1 MFRCDRASQNLG
13 IEILDVAP
21 GSVRIAMT
29 VRPEMLNGHGLCHG
43 GILFTFADSAFA
55 FACNSY
61 GEPMVAAG
69 ASIDFLAPTPGG
81 ERLTAIASEVTRTSR
96 NGVYDVRIVQSSRRI
111 DRCFSRPQL
120 TAANPFSQRNPFMSL
135 QSYVCGRW
143 HSGGGQ
149 GIAMRDATTG
159 EIIAT
164 ASSSGIDF
172 CAVLEHARNVG
183 GPALRGLSFHQRA
196 TALRA
201 LAKKLSELKEEFY
214 ALSYRTGATRND
226 ALIDIDG
233 GIGTV
238 FAFAG
243 KGARELPNSHVYV
256 DGDVE
261 SLSNGGTFVGQH
273 LYVSREGAA
282 VHINAFN
289 FPVWGMLE
297 KLAPT
302 LLAGMPAIV
311 KPATATAYLTEL
323 VVRRMVESKILPEG
337 ALQLICG
344 SLGDLFE
351 HLNCQDVVS
360 FTGSAHTAER
370 LRTHANLIRKAVPF
384 IAETDSLNSSILGLD
399 ARPGTP
405 EFDLFVKEVVRE
417 MTVKA
422 GQKCTAI
429 RKALVP
435 TAAVGDV
442 VAALQAA
449 LQKIVIGDPRVEGVR
464 MGPLVSQEQR
474 TDVMERVE
482 ELHREAELVSGDLAN
497 FAVTGADREHGAFM
511 PPLLLL
517 CNDAKSARAVH
528 EVEAFGP
535 VATVLSYRDTRDA
548 IALARRSA
556 GSLAASVFSADDDIA
571 RELVLGLA
579 PYHGRIL
586 VVNRT
591 CAKESTGHG
600 SPLAPL
606 IHGGPGRAGGGE
618 EMGGIRGVLHYMQR
632 AAVQGSPR
640 HHNRHQRPL
649 GPRQPRARP
658 RASPFPRPFQRIE
671 VGRYAQV
678 AEREVTVADIEQ
690 FAALSG
696 DNFYAHMSETEAARN
711 PLFGGRVA
719 HGYFLISAAAGL
731 FVDPD
736 YGPVLGNY
744 GLDEL
749 RFVKPV
755 KPGDRI
761 KVRLTCARKSL
772 RADKGWGEVAWD
784 TEITNQNGET
794 VASYFVLTMV
804 SIHAVPDSAGKN

>member
-1 MFRCDRASQNLG
+1 MN
-13 IEILDVAP
+13 
-21 GSVRIAMT
+21 
-29 VRPEMLNGHGLCHG
+29 
-43 GILFTFADSAFA
+43 
-55 FACNSY
+55 
-61 GEPMVAAG
+61 
-69 ASIDFLAPTPGG
+69 
-81 ERLTAIASEVTRTSR
+81 
-96 NGVYDVRIVQSSRRI
+96 
-111 DRCFSRPQL
+111 
-120 TAANPFSQRNPFMSL
+120 L
-135 QSYVCGRW
+135 QSYVYGGW
-143 HSGGGQ
+143 HDGGGP
-149 GIAMRDATTG
+149 GVAMRDATTG
-159 EIIAT
+159 ELVAT
-164 ASSSGIDF
+164 ASSAGIDF
-172 CAVLEHARNVG
+172 AAILAHARDVG
-183 GPALRGLSFHQRA
+183 GPVLRELSFHQRA
-196 TALRA
+196 ALLRA
-201 LAKKLSELKEEFY
+201 LGKRLSEVKEEFY
-214 ALSYRTGATRND
+214 SLSFCTGATQSD
-226 ALIDIDG
+226 AMIDIDG

-243 KGARELPNSHVYV
+243 KGARELPNAHVYI

-261 SLSNGGTFVGQH
+261 RLSKGGTFVGQH

-282 VHINAFN
+282 IHINAFN

-323 VVRRMVESKILPEG
+323 VVRRIIESKILPEG
-337 ALQLICG
+337 ALQLVCG
-344 SLGDLFE
+344 GLGDLFD
-351 HLNCQDVVS
+351 HLNCQDTVS
-360 FTGSAHTAER
+360 FTGSAHTAAR
-370 LRTHANLIRKAVPF
+370 LRVHPSIIRHAVPF
-384 IAETDSLNSSILGLD
+384 VAETDSLNSSILGLD
-399 ARPGTP
+399 ATPGTP
-405 EFDLFVKEVVRE
+405 EFDLFIKEVVRE

-435 TAAVGDV
+435 QDITGDV

-449 LQKIVIGDPRVEGVR
+449 LSKIVVGDPRVEGVR
-464 MGPLVSQEQR
+464 MGPLVSLEQR
-474 TDVMERVE
+474 ADVLARV
-482 ELHREAELVSGDLAN
+482 AELRCEADLVVGDPAAFGL
-497 FAVTGADREHGAFM
+497 TDTLPERGAFVT
-511 PPLLLL
+511 PLLLL
-517 CNDAKSARAVH
+517 CNDSKAARAIH

-535 VATVLSYRDTRDA
+535 VATVLPYDDTADA
-548 IALARRSA
+548 IALARRSS
-556 GSLAASVFSADDDIA
+556 GSLVASVFSADDALA
-571 RELVLGLA
+571 RRIVLGLA

-632 AAVQGSPR
+632 TAVQGSPDTISGVSGRWVRGSRQLDPGR
-640 HHNRHQRPL
+640 HPFRIPFNDLKL
-649 GPRQPRARP
+649 GDTLK
-658 RASPFPRPFQRIE
+658 STD
-671 VGRYAQV
+671 
-678 AEREVTVADIEQ
+678 REVTVADIEQ

-731 FVDPD
+731 FVDPS

-744 GLDEL
+744 GLDNL

-761 KVRLTCARKSL
+761 KVRLTCAAKSL
-772 RADKGWGEVAWD
+772 RADKGWGEVTWD
-784 TEITNQNGET
+784 TEITNQNEET
-794 VASYFVLTMV
+794 VASYNVLTMV
-804 SIHAVPDSAGKN
+804 SIHAVPDSIGKN

>member
-1 MFRCDRASQNLG
+1 
-13 IEILDVAP
+13 
-21 GSVRIAMT
+21 
-29 VRPEMLNGHGLCHG
+29 
-43 GILFTFADSAFA
+43 
-55 FACNSY
+55 
-61 GEPMVAAG
+61 
-69 ASIDFLAPTPGG
+69 
-81 ERLTAIASEVTRTSR
+81 
-96 NGVYDVRIVQSSRRI
+96 
-111 DRCFSRPQL
+111 
-120 TAANPFSQRNPFMSL
+120 
-135 QSYVCGRW
+135 
-143 HSGGGQ
+143 
-149 GIAMRDATTG
+149 MRDATTG
-159 EIIAT
+159 EVIAQ
-164 ASSSGIDF
+164 ASSAGVDF
-172 CAVLEHARNVG
+172 GAVVTHAREVG
-183 GPALRGLSFHQRA
+183 GPALRAMTFHERA
-196 TALRA
+196 AILKT
-201 LAKKLSELKEEFY
+201 LAKHLSALKEEFY
-214 ALSYRTGATRND
+214 ALSYRTGATKND
-226 ALIDIDG
+226 SLIDIDG

-238 FAFAG
+238 FVFAG
-243 KGARELPNSHVYV
+243 KASRELQNARIHF

-261 SLSNGGTFVGQH
+261 GLSKAGTFVGQH

-323 VVRRMVESKILPEG
+323 VARRIIESKILPEG
-337 ALQLICG
+337 ALQLVCG
-344 SLGDLFE
+344 GLGNLFD
-351 HLNCQDVVS
+351 HLNCQDNVS
-360 FTGSAHTAER
+360 FTGSAHTAAQ
-370 LRTHANLIRKAVPF
+370 LRVHPTIIRQAVPF

-399 ARPGTP
+399 AVPGTP

-422 GQKCTAI
+422 GLKCTAI

-435 TAAVGDV
+435 AGVAGDV

-449 LQKIVIGDPRVEGVR
+449 LSKIVVGDPRVEGVR
-464 MGPLVSQEQR
+464 MGPLVSLEQR
-474 TDVMERVE
+474 ADVLARVA
-482 ELHREAELVSGDLAN
+482 ELRREADLVVGSPVQFDLTDAIPE
-497 FAVTGADREHGAFM
+497 RGAFVT
-511 PPLLLL
+511 PLLLL
-517 CNDAKSARAVH
+517 CNDPKAARAIH

-535 VATVLSYRDTRDA
+535 VATVVPYDDAADA
-548 IALARRSA
+548 IALARRSG
-556 GSLAASVFSADDDIA
+556 GSLAASVFSDDVALAKRI
-571 RELVLGLA
+571 VLGLA

-606 IHGGPGRAGGGE
+606 VHGGPGRAGGGE

-632 AAVQGSPR
+632 TAVQGSPDSITAISGRWVRGSQLLEPGR
-640 HHNRHQRPL
+640 HPFRIPFNDLKL
-649 GPRQPRARP
+649 GDTLKSAD
-658 RASPFPRPFQRIE
+658 
-671 VGRYAQV
+671 
-678 AEREVTVADIEQ
+678 REVTVADIEQ
-690 FAALSG
+690 FAGLSG
-696 DNFYAHMSETEAARN
+696 DNFYAHMSETEAKRN

-761 KVRLTCARKSL
+761 KVRLTCAAKSL

-784 TEITNQNGET
+784 TEITNQNEET
-794 VASYFVLTMV
+794 VASYHVLTMV
-804 SIHAVPDSAGKN
+804 SIHAVPDSIGN

>member
-1 MFRCDRASQNLG
+1 MN
-13 IEILDVAP
+13 
-21 GSVRIAMT
+21 
-29 VRPEMLNGHGLCHG
+29 
-43 GILFTFADSAFA
+43 
-55 FACNSY
+55 
-61 GEPMVAAG
+61 
-69 ASIDFLAPTPGG
+69 
-81 ERLTAIASEVTRTSR
+81 
-96 NGVYDVRIVQSSRRI
+96 
-111 DRCFSRPQL
+111 
-120 TAANPFSQRNPFMSL
+120 L
-135 QSYVCGRW
+135 QSYVCAAW
-143 HSGGGQ
+143 VGGGSD

-159 EIIAT
+159 EIIAL
-164 ASSSGIDF
+164 ASSAGIDF
-172 CAVLEHARNVG
+172 GAALDHAREAG
-183 GPALRGLSFHQRA
+183 GPALRAMTFHERA
-196 TALRA
+196 GMLKA
-201 LAKKLSELKEEFY
+201 LAKRLSDLKEEFH
-214 ALSYRTGATRND
+214 ALSYRTGATKAD
-226 ALIDIDG
+226 SAIDIDG

-243 KGARELPNSHVYV
+243 KGSRELPNARIYV

-261 SLSNGGTFVGQH
+261 PLSKTGSFAGRH

-311 KPATATAYLTEL
+311 KPATATAYLAEL
-323 VVRRMVESKILPEG
+323 VVRRIIESKILPEG
-337 ALQLICG
+337 ALQLVCG
-344 SLGDLFE
+344 GLGDLFDG
-351 HLNCQDVVS
+351 LNCQDMVS
-360 FTGSAHTAER
+360 FTGSSHTAAR
-370 LRTHANLIRKAVPF
+370 LRVHPAILRHAVPF
-384 IAETDSLNSSILGLD
+384 IAETDSLNSSILAPD
-399 ARPGTP
+399 CVPGSV
-405 EFDLFVKEVVRE
+405 EFDLFVREVARE

-435 TAAVGDV
+435 AAMAGDV

-449 LQKIVIGDPRVEGVR
+449 LRNIVVGDPRAQGVQ

-474 TDVMERVE
+474 TAVLASVA
-482 ELHREAELVSGDLAN
+482 ELRREADLVEGSIDR
-497 FAVTGADREHGAFM
+497 FEVKGADRERGAFV

-517 CNDAKSARAVH
+517 SRDARASRAIH

-535 VATVLSYRDTRDA
+535 VATVVPYSDIADA
-548 IALARRSA
+548 IALARRGE
-556 GSLAASVFSADDDIA
+556 GSLAASVFSADDSLAGHI
-571 RELVLGLA
+571 VLGLA

-632 AAVQGSPR
+632 AAVQGSPDLLTAVGGRWVRGSRLRDPGR
-640 HHNRHQRPL
+640 HPFRIPFNELQL
-649 GPRQPRARP
+649 GDTLQ
-658 RASPFPRPFQRIE
+658 S
-671 VGRYAQV
+671 
-678 AEREVTVADIEQ
+678 AEREVTVADIEN

-696 DNFYAHMSETEAARN
+696 DNFYAHMNAAEAARN

-744 GLDEL
+744 GIDAL

-755 KPGDRI
+755 KPGDSI
-761 KVRLTCARKSL
+761 KVRLTCARKNL

-784 TEITNQNGET
+784 TEITNQNQET
-794 VASYFVLTMV
+794 VASYDVLTMV
-804 SIHAVPDSAGKN
+804 SVHAVPDAVGPSA

>member
-1 MFRCDRASQNLG
+1 M
-13 IEILDVAP
+13 I
-21 GSVRIAMT
+21 
-29 VRPEMLNGHGLCHG
+29 
-43 GILFTFADSAFA
+43 
-55 FACNSY
+55 
-61 GEPMVAAG
+61 
-69 ASIDFLAPTPGG
+69 
-81 ERLTAIASEVTRTSR
+81 
-96 NGVYDVRIVQSSRRI
+96 
-111 DRCFSRPQL
+111 
-120 TAANPFSQRNPFMSL
+120 L
-135 QSYVCGRW
+135 QSYVAGAWQSGRD
-143 HSGGGQ
+143 GGV
-149 GIAMRDATTG
+149 AMRDATTG
-159 EIIAT
+159 EVIAQ
-164 ASSSGIDF
+164 ASSVGVDF
-172 CAVLEHARNVG
+172 GAVLTHAREVG
-183 GPALRGLSFHQRA
+183 GPALRAMTFHERA
-196 TALRA
+196 AVLKA
-201 LAKKLSELKEEFY
+201 LAKHLAELKEEFY
-214 ALSYRTGATRND
+214 ELSYRTGATKGD
-226 ALIDIDG
+226 SLIDIDG

-238 FAFAG
+238 VAFAG
-243 KGARELPNSHVYV
+243 KASRELPNAHVHI

-261 SLSNGGTFVGQH
+261 GLSRTGAFVGQH
-273 LYVSREGAA
+273 IFVSREGAA

-289 FPVWGMLE
+289 LPVLGILE

-323 VVRRMVESKILPEG
+323 VVRRIVESKILPQG
-337 ALQLICG
+337 ALQLVCG
-344 SLGDLFE
+344 SLGNLFD
-351 HLNCQDVVS
+351 HLNCQDAVS
-360 FTGSAHTAER
+360 FTGSAHTAAH
-370 LRTHANLIRKAVPF
+370 LRVHPAIIRHAVPF
-384 IAETDSLNSSILGLD
+384 VAETDSLNSSILALD
-399 ARPGTP
+399 AAPGSQ

-435 TAAVGDV
+435 AAFAGEV
-442 VAALQAA
+442 VSALQSA
-449 LQKIVIGDPRVEGVR
+449 LGKIIIGNPRDAGVR

-474 TDVMERVE
+474 SEVLARV
-482 ELHREAELVSGDLAN
+482 AELRAEADLVAGN
-497 FAVTGADREHGAFM
+497 PERFEVQGADRRHGAFV

-517 CNDAKSARAVH
+517 SRDPPAARALH

-535 VATVLSYRDTRDA
+535 VATVLPYRDTADA
-548 IALARRSA
+548 IALARRGQ
-556 GSLAASVFSADDDIA
+556 GSLAASVFCADVALAGRI
-571 RELVLGLA
+571 VLGLA

-586 VVNRT
+586 VVNRN

-618 EMGGIRGVLHYMQR
+618 EMGGIRGVLRYMQR
-632 AAVQGSPR
+632 SAVQGSPDTLTATTGRWVRGSRLRDPGR
-640 HHNRHQRPL
+640 HPFRIPFNELQL
-649 GPRQPRARP
+649 GDTMK
-658 RASPFPRPFQRIE
+658 SK
-671 VGRYAQV
+671 
-678 AEREVTVADIEQ
+678 EREVTIADIEQ

-696 DNFYAHMSETEAARN
+696 DTFYAHMSETAAARN

-744 GLDEL
+744 GIDEL

-784 TEITNQNGET
+784 TQITNQNQET
-794 VASYFVLTMV
+794 VAAYQVLTMV
-804 SIHAVPDSAGKN
+804 SIYEIPDSKANPQ

>member
-1 MFRCDRASQNLG
+1 MN
-13 IEILDVAP
+13 
-21 GSVRIAMT
+21 
-29 VRPEMLNGHGLCHG
+29 
-43 GILFTFADSAFA
+43 
-55 FACNSY
+55 
-61 GEPMVAAG
+61 
-69 ASIDFLAPTPGG
+69 
-81 ERLTAIASEVTRTSR
+81 
-96 NGVYDVRIVQSSRRI
+96 
-111 DRCFSRPQL
+111 
-120 TAANPFSQRNPFMSL
+120 L
-135 QSYVCGRW
+135 QSYVCGTWR
-143 HSGGGQ
+143 SGRDT
-149 GIAMRDATTG
+149 GIALRDATTG
-159 EIIAT
+159 EVIAH
-164 ASSSGIDF
+164 ASSAGIDF
-172 CAVLEHARNVG
+172 AAVLAHAREVG
-183 GPALRGLSFHQRA
+183 GA
-196 TALRA
+196 ALRA
-201 LAKKLSELKEEFY
+201 MTFHERAGLLRTLAKRLSELKEEFY
-214 ALSYRTGATRND
+214 SLSYSTGATKAD
-226 ALIDIDG
+226 SLIDIDG

-238 FAFAG
+238 FVFAG
-243 KGARELPNSHVYV
+243 KGSRELPNARVFV

-261 SLSNGGTFVGQH
+261 GLSKAGTFVGQH

-323 VVRRMVESKILPEG
+323 VVRRIIESKILPEG
-337 ALQLICG
+337 ALQLVCG
-344 SLGDLFE
+344 GLGNLFD
-351 HLNCQDVVS
+351 HLTCQDAVS
-360 FTGSAHTAER
+360 FTGSAHTAAH
-370 LRTHANLIRKAVPF
+370 LRVHPAIVRHAVPF
-384 IAETDSLNSSILGLD
+384 IAETDSLNSSILAVD
-399 ARPGTP
+399 AAPGTA

-417 MTVKA
+417 MTAKA

-435 TAAVGDV
+435 AAAARDV
-442 VAALQAA
+442 IGALQTA
-449 LQKIVIGDPRVEGVR
+449 LQKIVVGDPRAQGVG

-474 TDVMERVE
+474 TEVLARV
-482 ELHREAELVSGDLAN
+482 AELRGEADLVAGSVDH
-497 FAVTGADREHGAFM
+497 FALSGADAARGAFV

-517 CNDAKSARAVH
+517 ARHAPTARAIH

-535 VATVLSYRDTRDA
+535 VATVLPYRDTADA
-548 IALARRSA
+548 IALARRGA
-556 GSLAASVFSADDDIA
+556 GSLAASVFCADDALASQI
-571 RELVLGLA
+571 VLGLA

-586 VVNRT
+586 VVNQA

-632 AAVQGSPR
+632 TAVQGSPDTITATSGRWVRGSRLRLPER
-640 HHNRHQRPL
+640 HPFRIPFHDLQL
-649 GPRQPRARP
+649 GDTLK
-658 RASPFPRPFQRIE
+658 ST
-671 VGRYAQV
+671 
-678 AEREVTVADIEQ
+678 EREVTIADIEQ

-696 DNFYAHMSETEAARN
+696 DHFYAHMSESEAARN

-744 GLDEL
+744 GLNEL

-761 KVRLTCARKSL
+761 KVRLTCKTKSL

-784 TEITNQNGET
+784 TEITNQNQET
-794 VASYFVLTMV
+794 VASYSVLTMV
-804 SIHAVPDSAGKN
+804 SIYAVPDSKGVTTRGESPK

>member
-1 MFRCDRASQNLG
+1 L
-13 IEILDVAP
+13 
-21 GSVRIAMT
+21 
-29 VRPEMLNGHGLCHG
+29 
-43 GILFTFADSAFA
+43 
-55 FACNSY
+55 
-61 GEPMVAAG
+61 
-69 ASIDFLAPTPGG
+69 
-81 ERLTAIASEVTRTSR
+81 
-96 NGVYDVRIVQSSRRI
+96 
-111 DRCFSRPQL
+111 
-120 TAANPFSQRNPFMSL
+120 
-135 QSYVCGRW
+135 
-143 HSGGGQ
+143 
-149 GIAMRDATTG
+149 RDATTG
-159 EIIAT
+159 DVIAT

-172 CAVLEHARNVG
+172 AAVLGYAREVG
-183 GPALRGLSFHQRA
+183 GPALRELTFHQRA
-196 TALRA
+196 AMLRA

-214 ALSYRTGATRND
+214 LLSYCTGATKND

-243 KGARELPNSHVYV
+243 KGARELPNSCVYV

-261 SLSNGGTFVGQH
+261 GLSKGGSFVGQH
-273 LYVSREGAA
+273 LYVSRQGAA

-297 KLAPT
+297 KLAPAF
-302 LLAGMPAIV
+302 LAGMPAIV

-323 VVRRMVESKILPEG
+323 VVRRIVESKILPEG
-337 ALQLICG
+337 ALQLVCG
-344 SLGDLFE
+344 SLGDLFD
-351 HLNCQDVVS
+351 HLNCQDMVS

-370 LRTHANLIRKAVPF
+370 LRTHPNIIRHAVPF
-384 IAETDSLNSSILGLD
+384 IAETDSLNSSILGED
-399 ARPGTP
+399 ATPGTP

-417 MTVKA
+417 MTVKT

-435 TAAVGDV
+435 AAAAAAVVG
-442 VAALQAA
+442 ALQAA
-449 LQKIVIGDPRVEGVR
+449 LQKIIVGDPRAEGVR

-474 TDVMERVE
+474 TDVLERVA
-482 ELHREAELVSGDLAN
+482 ELHREAALVSGELGRFD
-497 FAVTGADREHGAFM
+497 VKDADRERGAFV

-517 CNDAKSARAVH
+517 CNDTQAARAIH

-535 VATVLSYRDTRDA
+535 VATVLPYADTAEA
-548 IALARRSA
+548 IALARRSG
-556 GSLAASVFSADDDIA
+556 GSLAASVFSGDDALAA
-571 RELVLGLA
+571 RIVLGLA

-586 VVNRT
+586 VVNQA

-632 AAVQGSPR
+632 SAVQGSPDTITGVSGHWARGSRLLDPGR
-640 HHNRHQRPL
+640 HPFRIPFNELRL
-649 GPRQPRARP
+649 GDTLK
-658 RASPFPRPFQRIE
+658 S
-671 VGRYAQV
+671 G
-678 AEREVTVADIEQ
+678 EREVTVADIEQ

-696 DNFYAHMSETEAARN
+696 DNFYAHMRETEAKRN

-772 RADKGWGEVAWD
+772 RADKGWGEVAWN
-784 TEITNQNGET
+784 TEITNQNEET
-794 VASYFVLTMV
+794 VAAYYVLTMV
-804 SIHAVPDSAGKN
+804 SIHAVPDSAGTS

>member
-1 MFRCDRASQNLG
+1 L
-13 IEILDVAP
+13 
-21 GSVRIAMT
+21 
-29 VRPEMLNGHGLCHG
+29 
-43 GILFTFADSAFA
+43 
-55 FACNSY
+55 
-61 GEPMVAAG
+61 
-69 ASIDFLAPTPGG
+69 
-81 ERLTAIASEVTRTSR
+81 
-96 NGVYDVRIVQSSRRI
+96 
-111 DRCFSRPQL
+111 
-120 TAANPFSQRNPFMSL
+120 
-135 QSYVCGRW
+135 
-143 HSGGGQ
+143 
-149 GIAMRDATTG
+149 RDATTG
-159 EIIAT
+159 DVIAT

-172 CAVLEHARNVG
+172 AAVLGYAREVG
-183 GPALRGLSFHQRA
+183 GPALRELTFHQRA
-196 TALRA
+196 AMLRA

-214 ALSYRTGATRND
+214 LLSYCTGATKND

-243 KGARELPNSHVYV
+243 KGARELPNSCVYV

-261 SLSNGGTFVGQH
+261 GLSKGGSFVGQH
-273 LYVSREGAA
+273 LYVSRQGAA

-297 KLAPT
+297 KLAPAF
-302 LLAGMPAIV
+302 LAGMPAIV

-323 VVRRMVESKILPEG
+323 VVRRIVESKILPEG
-337 ALQLICG
+337 ALQLVCG
-344 SLGDLFE
+344 SLGDLFD
-351 HLNCQDVVS
+351 HLNCQDMVS

-370 LRTHANLIRKAVPF
+370 LRTHPNIIRHAVPF
-384 IAETDSLNSSILGLD
+384 IAETDSLNSSILGED
-399 ARPGTP
+399 ATPGTP

-417 MTVKA
+417 MTVKT

-435 TAAVGDV
+435 AAAAAAVVG
-442 VAALQAA
+442 ALQAA
-449 LQKIVIGDPRVEGVR
+449 LQKIIVGDPRAEGVR

-474 TDVMERVE
+474 TDVLERVA
-482 ELHREAELVSGDLAN
+482 ELHREAALVSGELGRFD
-497 FAVTGADREHGAFM
+497 VKDADRERGAFV

-517 CNDAKSARAVH
+517 CNDTQAARAIH

-535 VATVLSYRDTRDA
+535 VATVLPYADTAEA
-548 IALARRSA
+548 IALARRSG
-556 GSLAASVFSADDDIA
+556 GSLAASVFSGDDALAA
-571 RELVLGLA
+571 RIVLGLA

-586 VVNRT
+586 VVNQA

-632 AAVQGSPR
+632 SAVQGSPDTITGVSGHWVRGSRLLDPGR
-640 HHNRHQRPL
+640 HPFRIPFNELRL
-649 GPRQPRARP
+649 GDTLK
-658 RASPFPRPFQRIE
+658 S
-671 VGRYAQV
+671 G
-678 AEREVTVADIEQ
+678 EREVTVADIEQ

-696 DNFYAHMSETEAARN
+696 DNFYAHMRETEAKRN

-772 RADKGWGEVAWD
+772 RADKGWGEVAWN
-784 TEITNQNGET
+784 TEITNQNEET
-794 VASYFVLTMV
+794 VAAYYVLTMV
-804 SIHAVPDSAGKN
+804 SIHAVPDSAGTS